1 MARNNRKA
9 RRAHLQPVPTD
20 IEFSNSAGIAAVLA
34 GYDWRSEAWEAEYAR
49 QLELLKRAYA
59 DWKDHTKRAGWKV
72 QRVPW

>member
-20 IEFSNSAGIAAVLA
+20 IESSNMAAIGAWTVVNE
-34 GYDWRSEAWEAEYAR
+34 WRTDAWAAEYGR
-49 QLELLKRAYA
+49 QLEMLKRAYT